1 MYKKAKKM
9 NEAAIDCRLASI
21 CEDLLKVNKDAIFAI
36 SRKFVENSNGSFK
49 SEVNGNKVIVSS
61 KQIDSLIIPSCLNL
75 VNKNGDFYLTIWC
88 DDQELIRIL
97 YSHMS
102 FEDGIINNK
111 RIENLY
117 LDLEN
122 DEEFKKTTA
131 YI

>member
-1 MYKKAKKM
+1 MYKKVKKM
-9 NEAAIDCRLASI
+9 NEAAIDCRLVSI

-88 DDQELIRIL
+88 DDRELIRLL

>member
-1 MYKKAKKM
+1 
-9 NEAAIDCRLASI
+9 
-21 CEDLLKVNKDAIFAI
+21 
-36 SRKFVENSNGSFK
+36 
-49 SEVNGNKVIVSS
+49 
-61 KQIDSLIIPSCLNL
+61 
-75 VNKNGDFYLTIWC
+75 
-88 DDQELIRIL
+88 
-97 YSHMS
+97 MS